1 MKQTSLK
8 FFNALLISS
17 MLAML
22 SACMSSGRTSIE
34 TYSTD
39 ASADFSQ
46 LKTYRWDSSAM
57 GKTLPDGGH
66 LPEFDRVV
74 SDHVDKI
81 LAEKGYKRVAGGAAD
96 FVLDYRIVVKEGE
109 AAENPIVTPDAQS
122 EANDYGFRWTFD
134 KTEKPT
140 FKGLQ
145 APESQTV
152 IYRQGTLHLAAYDKQ
167 GQTIWHS
174 SATKIIN
181 EQSNEASRRAA
192 IRVAVNKMMR
202 TFPDD

>member
-1 MKQTSLK
+1 MHRG
-8 FFNALLISS
+8 IIP
-17 MLAML
+17 
-22 SACMSSGRTSIE
+22 SI
-34 TYSTD
+34 Y
-39 ASADFSQ
+39 
-46 LKTYRWDSSAM
+46 
-57 GKTLPDGGH
+57 
-66 LPEFDRVV
+66 
-74 SDHVDKI
+74 
-81 LAEKGYKRVAGGAAD
+81 
-96 FVLDYRIVVKEGE
+96 VLDYRIVVKEGE

>member
-17 MLAML
+17 LLAML
-22 SACMSSGRTSIE
+22 TACMSSDRTSVE
-34 TYSTD
+34 SYSTD
-39 ASADFSQ
+39 ASPDFSQ
-46 LKTYRWDSSAM
+46 LKTYRWDKTAM

-81 LAEKGYKRVAGGAAD
+81 LAEKGYKRIASGAAD
-96 FVLDYRIVVKEGE
+96 FVLDYRIVVKQEE

-122 EANDYGFRWTFD
+122 EANDYGFRWSFD
-134 KTEKPT
+134 KGEKPT
-140 FKGLQ
+140 FNGLQ

-152 IYRQGTLHLAAYDKQ
+152 IYQQGTLHLAAYDKQ
-167 GQTIWHS
+167 GQIIWHS

-202 TFPDD
+202 TFPKD

>member
-46 LKTYRWDSSAM
+46 LKTYRWDNTAM